1 MWGIVISSCNEET
14 TLFQIRDLVEE
25 SEISCSKNSLHFSSD
40 QLFNGT
46 WILQKA
52 QKDNPIE

>member
-1 MWGIVISSCNEET
+1 MWAIVISSCNEET

-25 SEISCSKNSLHFSSD
+25 SEISCSKNSLHFSSN

-46 WILQKA
+46 EG
-52 QKDNPIE
+52 IER